1 MNLAKVIGTV
11 VCTIKD
17 PSLTGKKILLIRPV
31 DRIGDSCGPVK
42 VAIDSM
48 GAGPGEFVFYVT
60 GKEAAFYRDDNGS
73 GRLPASA
80 AVPVIPPKGIPDA
93 GGMTRRSDPNRSMA

>member
-60 GKEAAFYRDDNGS
+60 GKEAAFPWHPD
-73 GRLPASA
+73 LVASDCSI
-80 AVPVIPPKGIPDA
+80 VGILDR
-93 GGMTRRSDPNRSMA
+93 TNFSEIQI